1 MPAHRWH
8 HGTVTDTQ
16 VVSAKKP
23 KPWTAEYAQ
32 IGAAPG
38 NHDPERALFESD
50 ADFAFAFAAAAEIIA
65 EHWDKMQS
73 DDTLVLP
80 ALYLYRHSLEVG
92 MKACISAL
100 LGSLE
105 FELPPGAEPP
115 VNVEKIR
122 TDLVRSHKLDVLASH
137 LAALAPLFRC
147 HVHERLAQVCMM
159 FARLDHD
166 GQALRYATV
175 KAGDALRPARQ
186 SPLYVNVPELVRQ
199 AGEACAILDELL
211 GEVHDLQDAQRGW
224 GPDYARI
231 SDREY
236 ERLVRLRAVR
246 RRARHYLKLRRSRQ
260 AWSRRQPSGV
270 SHTGGQS

>member
-1 MPAHRWH
+1 MHAHRWH

-38 NHDPERALFESD
+38 NHDPERAQFESD

-65 EHWDKMQS
+65 EHWDRTQA
-73 DDTLVLP
+73 DDTLMLP
-80 ALYLYRHSLEVG
+80 TLYLYRHSLEVG
-92 MKACISAL
+92 IKACVTAMLNSM
-100 LGSLE
+100 E
-105 FELPPGAEPP
+105 FEVPPGVEPP
-115 VNVEKIR
+115 VNVGKIR
-122 TDLVRSHKLDVLASH
+122 TDLVSSHKLDVLASH
-137 LAALAPLFRC
+137 LAALTPLFRF
-147 HVHERLAQVCMM
+147 HVHERLAQVCAM
-159 FARLDHD
+159 FAQLDQN

-175 KAGDALRPARQ
+175 KAGAAVQPARQ
-186 SPLYVNVPELVRQ
+186 NPVYINVPELVRQ

-211 GEVHDLQDAQRGW
+211 GEVHDLQSAQLYW

-236 ERLVRLRAVR
+236 ERLVRLRAAQ
-246 RRARHYLKLRRSRQ
+246 RRARHYLKLRRTRQ
-260 AWSRRQPSGV
+260 ALFSRRPGKDSRV
-270 SHTGGQS
+270 EAQS